1 MAELV
6 PVTVPEKVAR
16 YHSAARQFRDR
27 SERHEVSRVLI
38 RRTTRIIHAVAVEA
52 ERRGWSVRVPSEST
66 NGSLNWTGVGAG
78 HLQITVD
85 AEAFWLRLHEHGVH
99 TRGVWEEAVERYRN
113 VG

>member
-1 MAELV
+1 M
-6 PVTVPEKVAR
+6 
-16 YHSAARQFRDR
+16 
-27 SERHEVSRVLI
+27 LI
-38 RRTTRIIHAVAVEA
+38 GRATQIIHAVAS
-52 ERRGWSVRVPSEST
+52 RRRGRGWSVRVPSEST
-66 NGSLNWTGVGAG
+66 NGPLNWTGVGAG